1 MTELPRMPVF
11 ASKTY
16 RAWPRYDDGGRA
28 LYQSAAIALESRY
41 ANDAHVAAYSVPA
54 VPRRL
59 DGGAPGHLVDGA
71 PLGVPMAFFFVD
83 LDGPGHQAPPAWRS
97 EMAARVDRVLAEHPG
112 GFFYETRGGGR
123 LVWRRASPFVITT
136 EVDARTWKLT
146 YWRTLLYLSRRYG
159 LEGDPACADWTRL
172 YRAPHATREGGG
184 HPEQLPTVGD
194 PGLGGAFAFEPPEV
208 DLGLDLAEA
217 RRLASAHPPAVG
229 EDGVTRAAA
238 PWGAALKALETLR
251 GVPLHEPPLPSSSV
265 GARPGRPQL
274 EERQRLWCSGALD
287 RLASS
292 LARAGRGGRNNAA
305 RDAALILGHY
315 APHLLD
321 PGAIERALLRAC
333 EANGLVRDDGQPAAL
348 ATLRRAISDGMRT
361 PKHPDLGEE
370 HRPRGGSQEPAL
382 GGDLNSNPIGPVIEI
397 SADLPGN
404 IDAAIAALVACP
416 DLYTRGT
423 SLAQV
428 VLATDPEHPE
438 GEGLPVLRAL
448 PKATLREMLCRVAS
462 WQRFEPRGNDGQGAW
477 KSAIPGEAIVQGVAD
492 RGRWPGL
499 RPILGIAR
507 TPFLRRDGSVCDHP
521 GYDKASGYVLV
532 CSEPFP
538 SVPDRPSREEARAA
552 LDCLLDLFCDFPF
565 VDEPSRHV
573 PLAALLTLL
582 ALPALG
588 GANVPAF
595 LFDATTPGTGKS
607 LLLDVV
613 CLLATGREVPKSS
626 WREDEEMA
634 KVFGAAAL
642 EGASVL
648 AFDNISPEIPFGGSA
663 VELVLTCSGQ
673 YKPRIL
679 GRSEIPTLPWRA
691 VLLATGNNVSVRG
704 DTRRRVLLSRQQT
717 TLERPEERDDFK
729 YPLLRE
735 TARQR
740 RGALVGAALT
750 LLRAHAVAGRP
761 AAVRR
766 IGSFETWG
774 AMVASAL
781 AWAGGANVLDAMPR
795 PDTADDPILS
805 SLRVLLEAWP
815 LFDPTG
821 HGLRLGA
828 LADKLYPF
836 PRRFEDA
843 PEDDG
848 LGHVREAVELLAPA
862 HGGGRVRV
870 DVRRLGAVL
879 RAHRE
884 RNLGG
889 WAFQEGAMVRGSR
902 TWRVID
908 PVTREPRRFVARGA

>member
-1 MTELPRMPVF
+1 MSAPPLMPVF

-16 RAWPRYDDGGRA
+16 RAWPRSPEGGA
-28 LYQSAAIALESRY
+28 AMYQSPAIALQSRY
-41 ANDAHVAAYSVPA
+41 ATDAHVAGYYVPS

-59 DGGAPGHLVDGA
+59 DGGAPGHPVDGA
-71 PLGVPMAFFFVD
+71 PLVVAMAFLIID
-83 LDGPGHQAPPAWRS
+83 LDGPDHQAPPAWRS
-97 EMAARVDRVLAEHPG
+97 HLAERVERALAEHPG
-112 GFFYETRGGGR
+112 GFSYETRGGGR
-123 LVWRRASPFVITT
+123 LVWRRAAPFVITT
-136 EVDARTWKLT
+136 ESDARTWKLT

-159 LEGDPACADWTRL
+159 LVGDPSCADWTRL
-172 YRAPHATREGGG
+172 YRAPHATREPGGK
-184 HPEQLPTVGD
+184 PEQLPTVGD
-194 PGLGGAFAFEPPEV
+194 PELGTPFAFDPSEA
-208 DLGLDLAEA
+208 DLHLDLAEA
-217 RRLASAHPPAVG
+217 RRLYAAHPPAVG
-229 EDGVTRAAA
+229 EDGQALRVS
-238 PWGAALKALETLR
+238 PWGAPLRALEALV
-251 GVPLHEPPLPSSSV
+251 GVPLDQPPLPLSSSTP
-265 GARPGRPQL
+265 RPRRPPP
-274 EERQRLWCSGALD
+274 EERQRLWCESALD
-287 RLASS
+287 KLASE

-333 EANGLVRDDGQPAAL
+333 EANGLVRDDGHAAAL
-348 ATLRRAISDGMRT
+348 ATLRRAISDGMRE
-361 PKHPDLGEE
+361 PKRPELGEE
-370 HRPRGGSQEPAL
+370 PRPRGGNPQPAPGVDPRKL
-382 GGDLNSNPIGPVIEI
+382 PIGPVIEI

-404 IDAAIAALVACP
+404 IDAAITALVACP

-438 GEGLPVLRAL
+438 GEGVPVLRAL
-448 PKATLREMLCRVAS
+448 PKATLREMLCRVAT
-462 WQRFEPRGNDGQGAW
+462 WQRVEPRGHDGPGAHRA
-477 KSAIPGEAIVQGVAD
+477 AIPGEAIVQGVSD

-507 TPFLRRDGSVCDHP
+507 TPFLRRDGSVCDQP

-538 SVPDRPSREEARAA
+538 SVPDRPSLREARAA

-613 CLLATGREVPKSS
+613 CILATGREVPKSS

-729 YPLLRE
+729 YPWLRE

-862 HGGGRVRV
+862 YGGGRVRV

-908 PVTREPRRFVARGA
+908 PVTREPRRFARGT

>member
-1 MTELPRMPVF
+1 MTAPLLMPVF
-11 ASKTY
+11 AAKNY
-16 RAWPRYDDGGRA
+16 RAWPRSPDGGA
-28 LYQSAAIALESRY
+28 AMYQPPAVAMRQRY
-41 ANDAHVAAYSVPA
+41 ATDAHVAAYCVPA

-59 DGGAPGHLVDGA
+59 DREAPGHPVDGA
-71 PLGVPMAFFFVD
+71 PLGVAMAFFFVD
-83 LDGPGHQAPPAWRS
+83 LDGPDHQAPPAWRS
-97 EMAARVDRVLAEHPG
+97 QMAERVERALAEHPG
-112 GFFYETRGGGR
+112 GFSYETRGGGR
-123 LVWRRASPFVITT
+123 LLWRRASSFLITSD
-136 EVDARTWKLT
+136 VDARTWKLT

-159 LEGDPACADWTRL
+159 LVGDPACADWTRL
-172 YRAPHATREGGG
+172 YRAPHATRDEGGQ
-184 HPEQLPTVGD
+184 PEQLPTVGD
-194 PGLGGAFAFEPPEV
+194 PELATPFAFEPKEA
-208 DLGLDLAEA
+208 DLPLDLAEA
-217 RRLASAHPPAVG
+217 RRLEAAHPPGG
-229 EDGVTRAAA
+229 EDGPALRVS
-238 PWGAALKALETLR
+238 PWGAPRRALEDL
-251 GVPLHEPPLPSSSV
+251 LHGSRDLPPLPRSPSTP
-265 GARPGRPQL
+265 RPLRPPL
-274 EERQRLWCSGALD
+274 EERQRLWCESALD
-287 RLASS
+287 KLASE

-315 APHLLD
+315 APHLLA
-321 PGAIERALLRAC
+321 PQAIERALLRAC
-333 EANGLVRDDGQPAAL
+333 EANGLVRDDGPPAAL

-361 PKHPDLGEE
+361 PKLPELGEPP
-370 HRPRGGSQEPAL
+370 RPRGSSQEPAL
-382 GGDLNSNPIGPVIEI
+382 VVAPMPTPIGPVIEI
-397 SADLPGN
+397 SSDLPGN
-404 IDAAIAALVACP
+404 IDDAITALVACP

-438 GEGLPVLRAL
+438 GEGVPVLRAL
-448 PKATLREMLCRVAS
+448 PKATLREMLCRVAT
-462 WQRFEPRGNDGQGAW
+462 WQRVEPRGHEGQGAW

-507 TPFLRRDGSVCDHP
+507 TPFLRRDGSVCDQP

-532 CSEPFP
+532 CSQPFP
-538 SVPDRPSREEARAA
+538 AVPERPSLKEARAA
-552 LDCLLDLFCDFPF
+552 LDCLLDLVCDFPF

-607 LLLDVV
+607 LLLDVI
-613 CLLATGREVPKSS
+613 CILATGREVPKSS

-735 TARQR
+735 VAQAR
-740 RGALVGAALT
+740 RGAVVAAALT

-805 SLRVLLEAWP
+805 ALRVVLEAWP

-862 HGGGRVRV
+862 YGGGRVRV

-908 PVTREPRRFVARGA
+908 PVTREPRRFVAKET

>member
-1 MTELPRMPVF
+1 MTAPPLMPVF
-11 ASKTY
+11 AAKTY
-16 RAWPRYDDGGRA
+16 RAWPRYDDGGAAR
-28 LYQSAAIALESRY
+28 YQPPAVAMLSRY
-41 ANDAHVAAYSVPA
+41 PTDAHVAAYSVPA
-54 VPRRL
+54 LPRRL
-59 DGGAPGHLVDGA
+59 DRDAPGRAVDGG
-71 PLGVPMAFFFVD
+71 PLAVAMAFFLVD
-83 LDGPGHQAPPAWRS
+83 LDGPDHQAPPAWRS
-97 EMAARVDRVLAEHPG
+97 QMASRCERALAEHPG
-112 GFFYETRGGGR
+112 GFHYETRGGGR
-123 LVWRRASPFVITT
+123 LLWRRAVPFLITND
-136 EVDARTWKLT
+136 VDAQKWKLT
-146 YWRTLLYLSRRYG
+146 YWRALLYLSRRYG
-159 LEGDPACADWTRL
+159 LVGDPACADWTRL
-172 YRAPHATREGGG
+172 YRAPYATRDGGSQ
-184 HPEQLPTVGD
+184 PEPRPHLGD
-194 PGLGGAFAFEPPEV
+194 PNLGTPFAFEPPEA
-208 DLGLDLAEA
+208 DLHLDLAEA
-217 RRLASAHPPAVG
+217 RRLDAAHPPAVG
-229 EDGVTRAAA
+229 GDGQALGGS
-238 PWGAALKALETLR
+238 PWGAPLRALSALLR
-251 GVPLHEPPLPSSSV
+251 VPRDLPPLPLSWSTPRCP
-265 GARPGRPQL
+265 RPPL
-274 EERQRLWCSGALD
+274 EERQRLWCESALD
-287 RLASS
+287 KLASE
-292 LARAGRGGRNNAA
+292 LARAGRGGRNNAL

-333 EANGLVRDDGQPAAL
+333 EANGLVRDDGPPAAL
-348 ATLRRAISDGMRT
+348 ATLRRAISDGMRD
-361 PKHPDLGEE
+361 PKLPELGEE
-370 HRPRGGSQEPAL
+370 PRPRRGSPPA
-382 GGDLNSNPIGPVIEI
+382 GVDPPTQRIGPVVEI

-404 IDAAIAALVACP
+404 IDAAITALVACP

-428 VLATDPEHPE
+428 VLALDPDHPE
-438 GEGLPVLRAL
+438 GEGVPVLRAL
-448 PKATLREMLCRVAS
+448 PKATLRERLCRVAT
-462 WQRFEPRGNDGQGAW
+462 WQRVSPRGQG
-477 KSAIPGEAIVQGVAD
+477 SALQSTIPGEAIVQGVAD

-507 TPFLRRDGSVCDHP
+507 TPFLRRDGSVCGSS
-521 GYDKASGYVLV
+521 GYDQASGYVLV

-538 SVPDRPSREEARAA
+538 PVPDRPSLDEARAA

-573 PLAALLTLL
+573 PVAALLTLL

-595 LFDATTPGTGKS
+595 VFDATTPGTGKS

-613 CLLATGREVPKSS
+613 CILATGREVPKSS

-691 VLLATGNNVSVRG
+691 VVLATGNNVQVRG

-729 YPLLRE
+729 YPQLR
-735 TARQR
+735 ASALKR
-740 RGALVGAALT
+740 RGPVVAAALT

-761 AAVRR
+761 AAVHR

-795 PDTADDPILS
+795 SSSADDPILS

-848 LGHVREAVELLAPA
+848 LGHVRESVELLAPA
-862 HGGGRVRV
+862 YGGGRVRV

-908 PVTREPRRFVARGA
+908 PATREPRRFVAKGT

>member
-1 MTELPRMPVF
+1 MTAPTLMPVF
-11 ASKTY
+11 AAKTY
-16 RAWPRYDDGGRA
+16 RAWPRYDDGGAAR
-28 LYQSAAIALESRY
+28 YQPPAVAMLSRY
-41 ANDAHVAAYSVPA
+41 ATDAHVAAYSVPA

-59 DGGAPGHLVDGA
+59 DKEAPGHAVDGA
-71 PLGVPMAFFFVD
+71 PLVVAMAFCLVD
-83 LDGPGHQAPPAWRS
+83 LDGPDHQAPPAWR
-97 EMAARVDRVLAEHPG
+97 EQVAERVERALAEHPG
-112 GFFYETRGGGR
+112 GFSYETRGGGR
-123 LVWRRASPFVITT
+123 LLWRRALPFLITND
-136 EVDARTWKLT
+136 VDAQTWKLT

-159 LEGDPACADWTRL
+159 LVGDPACADWTRL
-172 YRAPHATREGGG
+172 YRAPHATRDGGSQ
-184 HPEQLPTVGD
+184 PEQLPLGGD
-194 PGLGGAFAFEPPEV
+194 PNLGTPFAFEPSEA
-208 DLGLDLAEA
+208 DLELDLAEA
-217 RRLASAHPPAVG
+217 RRLHAAHPPAVG
-229 EDGVTRAAA
+229 EDGQPLRVS
-238 PWGAALKALETLR
+238 PWGAPLRALQELLR
-251 GVPLHEPPLPSSSV
+251 VPRDLPPLPLSLSTPRLQ
-265 GARPGRPQL
+265 RPPP
-274 EERQRLWCSGALD
+274 EERQRLWCSRALD
-287 RLASS
+287 KLASE
-292 LARAGRGGRNNAA
+292 LARAGRGGRNQAL

-315 APHLLD
+315 APHLLA

-333 EANGLVRDDGQPAAL
+333 SANGLVRDDGQPAAL
-348 ATLRRAISDGMRT
+348 ATLRRAIRDGMRT
-361 PKHPDLGEE
+361 PKLPELGEE
-370 HRPRGGSQEPAL
+370 PRPRGGSLEPARP
-382 GGDLNSNPIGPVIEI
+382 DPRTGPLLPVLEI

-404 IDAAIAALVACP
+404 IDAAITALGASP

-423 SLAQV
+423 RLAQV
-428 VLATDPEHPE
+428 VLATDPEHAEAE
-438 GEGLPVLRAL
+438 GVPVLRAL
-448 PKATLREMLCRVAS
+448 PKATLREMLCSVAT
-462 WQRFEPRGNDGQGAW
+462 WQRVEPRGTGQGAPR
-477 KSAIPGEAIVQGVAD
+477 STLPGEAIVQGVAD

-507 TPFLRRDGSVCDHP
+507 TPFLRRDGSVCGAP

-538 SVPDRPSREEARAA
+538 SVPERPSREEASRA

-573 PLAALLTLL
+573 PVAALLTLL

-595 LFDATTPGTGKS
+595 VFDATTPGTGKS

-613 CLLATGREVPKSS
+613 CTLATGREVPKSS

-704 DTRRRVLLSRQQT
+704 DTRRRILLSRQQT

-729 YPLLRE
+729 YPSLRE

-740 RGALVGAALT
+740 RGALVAAALT

-805 SLRVLLEAWP
+805 SLRVVLEAWP

-862 HGGGRVRV
+862 YGGGRVRV

-908 PVTREPRRFVARGA
+908 PVTREPKRFVAKGT